1 MFYEF
6 VELFWNID
14 YFPYI
19 LPLFLVC
26 IFKCCSTKLKCQ
38 LQTALRLQ
46 RLKEARDYSFLF
58 KDEDP
63 TTSSLNPTT
72 SNQHPT
78 TSAHRNGVHES
89 ASRKQG

>member
-1 MFYEF
+1 MFFEF
-6 VELFWNID
+6 GELSWSIA

-19 LPLFLVC
+19 LLCFSCVY
-26 IFKCCSTKLKCQ
+26 FKCCSTEVKYQ
-38 LQTALRLQ
+38 LQTALRRE

-63 TTSSLNPTT
+63 TTSSPNPTT
-72 SNQHPT
+72 SAQHPT